1 MIPVLKNRLEE
12 IINKFSEIESQL
24 SDNEIDINIR
34 MSLSKE
40 HAELSPVVL
49 SINELKDCQKEI
61 EGVQEILNDKDTDQ
75 LLREEALKEFDNLK
89 NDLERLNQKTQKL
102 LIPKDPDDNR
112 DAILE
117 IRAGTGGDEAALF
130 GNNLL
135 KMYSRYAEIQK
146 WNIEV
151 LSLSENDIGGCK
163 EASINILSCTDK
175 CTTYYEKYA
184 PYNSSTNDNY
194 DFHLLEA
201 GQSFVLARTAATNTT
216 IENNQDGQYQYLYFS
231 GNDAIALV
239 KEEAGFTAQSF
250 KTDSSVYTVIDVVGE
265 LTTGATATTWSVCG
279 VSAATKDKTLVKV
292 IILNTRPRK
301 SAKAYKNMKSGF
313 KK

>member
-130 GNNLL
+130 G
-135 KMYSRYAEIQK
+135 K
-146 WNIEV
+146 
-151 LSLSENDIGGCK
+151 
-163 EASINILSCTDK
+163 
-175 CTTYYEKYA
+175 
-184 PYNSSTNDNY
+184 
-194 DFHLLEA
+194 
-201 GQSFVLARTAATNTT
+201 
-216 IENNQDGQYQYLYFS
+216 
-231 GNDAIALV
+231 
-239 KEEAGFTAQSF
+239 
-250 KTDSSVYTVIDVVGE
+250 
-265 LTTGATATTWSVCG
+265 
-279 VSAATKDKTLVKV
+279 
-292 IILNTRPRK
+292 
-301 SAKAYKNMKSGF
+301 
-313 KK
+313 